1 MNVAN
6 RSPADPRSGAE
17 RGRQVRRL
25 FSEIAPRYDLLNH
38 LLSLNIDRYWRRRAV
53 DALGW
58 EERPAGRYLDACAG
72 TLELSLELALRPRF
86 TGLVVASDFAEP
98 MLVTGLRKLQ
108 GASVVPVCS
117 DALRLPFEPSSFA
130 GATVGF
136 GMRNLADLDA
146 GLRELRR
153 VLAPGARLVVLDFT
167 TPPNRLFRAL
177 YHLYFRRLLPRIGRW
192 LSGHAWAYSYL
203 SASVR
208 TFPDPAELAKR
219 MRAAGFAD
227 PRWALL
233 SGGIAALHVARR

>member
-1 MNVAN
+1 MNVAD
-6 RSPADPRSGAE
+6 RSPADLRSGPE

-72 TLELSLELALRPRF
+72 TLDLSLELALRPRF
-86 TGLVVASDFAEP
+86 AGLVVASDFAEP
-98 MLVTGLRKLQ
+98 MLAAGRSKLRR
-108 GASVVPVCS
+108 APVVPVCS
-117 DALRLPFEPSSFA
+117 DALRLPFDQSSFA

-177 YHLYFRRLLPRIGRW
+177 YHLYFRGLLPRIGRW
-192 LSGHAWAYSYL
+192 LSGHSWAYSYL

-208 TFPDPAELAKR
+208 TFPDPADLAKR
-219 MRAAGFAD
+219 MRTAGFAD
-227 PRWALL
+227 ARWALL